1 MKYTIVGG
9 GFAGVKAALELAK
22 DSKNHIT
29 LITDKPDFQYYPAL
43 YSSATGASHLESW
56 VPLGEIFA
64 NHDNIFVQID
74 YIVGIDAKKK
84 QLVGASETT
93 YDYSRCI
100 IAVGNVTTYFGI
112 PGLDQYSYGIKSA
125 EEIQRLKQ
133 RIYLDLGQDK
143 KLDRNYVV
151 VGGGPTGVELAAA
164 LGTYLKRLSKYYGVR
179 SKNINIRLIEAAPRI
194 LPRSHE
200 KVSQRVT
207 KRLEKLGV
215 EVQVGAA
222 VEEQTADSLIVAGR
236 PLASHTVI
244 WTSGVTN
251 SPLFAAHPDIFT
263 LSKNGK
269 VEVNEYL
276 EAHKNIYVLGD
287 NAATPYSGLAQTA
300 LHDAKFV
307 ARNFKRLSRG
317 LKPSKY
323 KAVQPASVIPVGK
336 RWAVFEWRGIRI
348 YGVLAA
354 MLRRAADFVGYT
366 DILPLG
372 QALRPWYASRI
383 KERDYFTPQ
392 AEPAPKKSKSSKAKK

>member
-9 GFAGVKAALELAK
+9 GFAGVKAALELSK
-22 DSKNHIT
+22 DQKNKIT
-29 LITDKPDFQYYPAL
+29 LITDKDKFQYYPAL
-43 YSSATGASHLESW
+43 YSSATGSSHLESW

-64 NHDNIFVQID
+64 DTDNVFVQID
-74 YIVGIDAKKK
+74 RIVGIDTESKKI
-84 QLVGASETT
+84 VGASDTA
-93 YDYSRCI
+93 YSYNTLI
-100 IAVGNVTTYFGI
+100 IAIGNVTTYFGI

-125 EEIQRLKQ
+125 EEIRRLKE

-143 KLDRNYVV
+143 KLDRNYIV

-164 LGTYLKRLSKYYGVR
+164 LGTYLKRLCKYYGIKRKTV
-179 SKNINIRLIEAAPRI
+179 NVRLIEASPRI

-207 KRLEKLGV
+207 KRLQKLGV
-215 EVQVGAA
+215 EVQAGSA

-244 WTSGVTN
+244 WTSGVAN
-251 SPLFAAHPDIFT
+251 SPLFAAHPEVFN
-263 LSKNGK
+263 LAKNGK
-269 VEVNEYL
+269 VEVDNYL
-276 EAHKNIYVLGD
+276 RAHDDIYVLGD

-307 ARNFKRLSRG
+307 ARNFKRTRRG
-317 LKPSKY
+317 LKRSKY

-336 RWAVFEWRGIRI
+336 RWAVFEWHGLRL
-348 YGVLAA
+348 YGLIAA
-354 MLRRAADFVGYT
+354 MIRRAADFIGYS

-383 KERDYFTPQ
+383 REHDYFTPQ
-392 AEPAPKKSKSSKAKK
+392 PAIEQNTKSTKV